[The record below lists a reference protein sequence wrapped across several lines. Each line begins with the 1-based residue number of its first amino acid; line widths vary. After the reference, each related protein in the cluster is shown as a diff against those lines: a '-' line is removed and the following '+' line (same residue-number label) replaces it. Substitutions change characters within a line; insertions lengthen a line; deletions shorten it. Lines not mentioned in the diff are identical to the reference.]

1 MMPVK
6 TPGVPKMVSIPG
18 GQYQQQYMDMMNNRF
33 ENAESENSSTP
44 NFGVD
49 STNFGLLTKEHKGI
63 QPIHGSLLNYV
74 SSPIHKWT
82 PGILPMMHC
91 SVQGMLSCYFIAEVI
106 NNKRHCIN
114 LQQ

>member
-49 STNFGLLTKEHKGI
+49 STNFGLLTKNDTIPFERDVGTDKKPSQKI
-63 QPIHGSLLNYV
+63 DRRDSLR
-74 SSPIHKWT
+74 SSF
-82 PGILPMMHC
+82 L
-91 SVQGMLSCYFIAEVI
+91 
-106 NNKRHCIN
+106 
-114 LQQ
+114 